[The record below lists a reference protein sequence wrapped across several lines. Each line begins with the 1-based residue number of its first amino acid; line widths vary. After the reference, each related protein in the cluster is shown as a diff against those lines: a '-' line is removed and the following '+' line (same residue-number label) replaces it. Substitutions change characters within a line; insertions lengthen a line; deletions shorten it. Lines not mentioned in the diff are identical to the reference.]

1 MAPWA
6 VPCGVGGAHPTP
18 RSGMGCACSKGAYA
32 TAYEDVAG
40 SKKIAL
46 ESPGRLGCRFAG
58 VKFPHAGVENS
69 GKHRGSGKL
78 VLVDDALHFWL
89 RCSDVYFSV
98 ALRDCVKV
106 ELKDAWGGV
115 RVQATGKERDRTA
128 ILVVTFK
135 SEGGKSLNQAGF
147 VVLPAQKQAWLTKT
161 RQAALDAG
169 GFSIVEGRARPRV

>member
-1 MAPWA
+1 M
-6 VPCGVGGAHPTP
+6 
-18 RSGMGCACSKGAYA
+18 
-32 TAYEDVAG
+32 
-40 SKKIAL
+40 
-46 ESPGRLGCRFAG
+46 
-58 VKFPHAGVENS
+58 
-69 GKHRGSGKL
+69 
-78 VLVDDALHFWL
+78 LVDDALHFWL
-89 RCSDVYFSV
+89 RCSDVYLSV

-128 ILVVTFK
+128 IMVVTFK

>member
-1 MAPWA
+1 MRVQQGRVRNRVRGRRRLEENRARVARSPR
-6 VPCGVGGAHPTP
+6 VRVRGRQVSTP
-18 RSGMGCACSKGAYA
+18 AWR
-32 TAYEDVAG
+32 TAA
-40 SKKIAL
+40 
-46 ESPGRLGCRFAG
+46 
-58 VKFPHAGVENS
+58 N
-69 GKHRGSGKL
+69 RGSGKL

-135 SEGGKSLNQAGF
+135 SEGGN
-147 VVLPAQKQAWLTKT
+147 
-161 RQAALDAG
+161 R
-169 GFSIVEGRARPRV
+169 

>member
-1 MAPWA
+1 MGLSKCVA
-6 VPCGVGGAHPTP
+6 VLCGVGREPH
-18 RSGMGCACSKGAYA
+18 SGMGCACSKGAYA

-58 VKFPHAGVENS
+58 VKFPHAGVE
-69 GKHRGSGKL
+69 KRDRGSGKL

-147 VVLPAQKQAWLTKT
+147 VVLPAQKQGWLTKT